1 MTHSASAGGLSE
13 AEFMARASGWAGA
26 IGPSH
31 TVWITG
37 ASAPEVA
44 GGRVHTVYGGVANTV
59 WEWKDLNAPIE
70 LEGEP
75 MQGPAAHDSASDKLD
90 VFCTKRG
97 IGKPMPLQAPKA
109 ILITN
114 PSSYI
119 SGSSFAAPKA
129 APPCWPPPA
138 KAPPLGRP
146 PEAPPLG
153 CDPPPKAAPPPL
165 GCTPPPTLISCSG
178 CDVHGRLYGGGPFI
192 AGYAF
197 WCSNCDP
204 DSAWVQTNTPPWWEL
219 KDPYRSVGCDHHSDE
234 EEDDEEEEEGK
245 TEEEMLELLS
255 MAGNSK
261 GEVHE
266 KFGDPFHTSW
276 SIEATKLHD
285 RQIQRWLNDPNAERI
300 NSPPLPSWPHLLAP
314 FDAQRGVYWCPNCRC
329 QQYQGP
335 LQCFQD
341 TCFPGHVLKDRR
353 SWCRKCQT
361 RFLAS
366 SAIDDSKDRIDD
378 EAEEAWAEDVDDYI
392 RTHKLSMNDYDSISE
407 ELINAD
413 RLIEVGDDVTELNC
427 NRWRYREVK
436 EEDRHIQ
443 QQQMER
449 EEEWGWTGA
458 DRAAEH
464 APNEWGWENELHS
477 GTKISEELP
486 ESPGCGLPGGAM
498 KEPQGFKK
506 GYSIRNQVSPG
517 SQGGILS
524 AGSDSYH
531 RSNNERA
538 EQRKRSNDAMMK
550 RSRMKRETIISERE
564 EQRAMMKRETIL
576 SEIAAEYHYNM
587 SEREDPWRL
596 DQGSQWRPLTS
607 SDSDRLRCS
616 AEDETDDNDIIRG
629 YFVGTINGMFWF
641 KPHDKRMGQ
650 FPVNYLISESWEEE
664 FTREYPNIWLK
675 HGVSYCF
682 IDPHHLKRSSGA

>member
-1 MTHSASAGGLSE
+1 M
-13 AEFMARASGWAGA
+13 
-26 IGPSH
+26 
-31 TVWITG
+31 
-37 ASAPEVA
+37 
-44 GGRVHTVYGGVANTV
+44 
-59 WEWKDLNAPIE
+59 
-70 LEGEP
+70 
-75 MQGPAAHDSASDKLD
+75 
-90 VFCTKRG
+90 
-97 IGKPMPLQAPKA
+97 
-109 ILITN
+109 
-114 PSSYI
+114 
-119 SGSSFAAPKA
+119 
-129 APPCWPPPA
+129 
-138 KAPPLGRP
+138 
-146 PEAPPLG
+146 
-153 CDPPPKAAPPPL
+153 
-165 GCTPPPTLISCSG
+165 
-178 CDVHGRLYGGGPFI
+178 
-192 AGYAF
+192 
-197 WCSNCDP
+197 
-204 DSAWVQTNTPPWWEL
+204 QTNTPHWWEL
-219 KDPYRSVGCDHHSDE
+219 KDRYHSVGCDHHSDE

-255 MAGNSK
+255 MAGNIN

-266 KFGDPFHTSW
+266 KFGDPFHDSW
-276 SIEATKLHD
+276 FDATKLHD

-341 TCFPGHVLKDRR
+341 TCFPGHLLKDRR
-353 SWCRKCQT
+353 SWCRECQT

-366 SAIDDSKDRIDD
+366 SAIDDSKEGIDD

-427 NRWRYREVK
+427 NRWRYREVT

-517 SQGGILS
+517 SYGGIFS

-531 RSNNERA
+531 RRNNERA

-550 RSRMKRETIISERE
+550 RARMKRETIISERE
-564 EQRAMMKRETIL
+564 EQRAMMKRETII
-576 SEIAAEYHYNM
+576 SEIAEQLLYISRGHQ
-587 SEREDPWRL
+587 EREEQRERGE
-596 DQGSQWRPLTS
+596 QGSQWRPLTS

-629 YFVGTINGMFWF
+629 YFVDTIMGMFWF
-641 KPHDKRMGQ
+641 KPHDKGMGQ
-650 FPVNYLISESWEEE
+650 FPVNYLISESWAEE

-682 IDPHHLKRSSGA
+682 IDPPHLKRSSGA